1 MATSNEAR
9 PRTTARLPHALISF
23 LLALAAAACAS
34 DGDQAPAPHAEAEEV
49 REGAPPFVLGR
60 DRAYVRVVPGD
71 RGPAVLALSEYLRHF
86 GYLPGRDTVYA
97 APFNGDPGVF
107 DETLSD
113 GIKRFQRDMGL
124 VVSGQL
130 DVGTLALLNTPRCG
144 APDGSRTSAHPETPT
159 PEAYVTSSRWPRTN
173 LSYAFDHSTQDLSSG
188 AQRGAVVRALAS
200 WSAVSPL
207 RFRESPKAEA
217 DIVFS
222 WESRKDHGDGFPFA
236 DNQVAHAFGAACNGT
251 RCAPLSGDLHFND
264 RFDFVVG
271 NGNAAS
277 NRFDLETTALHE
289 LGHSLGLGHSA
300 VPTAVMFAYAPVVGT
315 KRVLEADDI
324 AGIRALY
331 PGSAAGCGNG
341 VVEGIEECDDGD
353 AIEDDEC
360 TNFCKKPRCGD
371 GIVQRG
377 EECDDANPRANGTC
391 SPACKRVGETGQG
404 PMPSDASADGVG
416 ENGTVVS
423 GPTSLPSTSVG
434 GAGCSASGSS
444 SGGRV
449 GAFGVLGAAIVFFRR
464 RSHRIRSRALR

>member
-1 MATSNEAR
+1 VANSNEAR
-9 PRTTARLPHALISF
+9 PRTTARLPQALISF

-34 DGDQAPAPHAEAEEV
+34 DGDRAPAPHAEAEEA

-86 GYLPGRDTVYA
+86 GYIPGTDTAYD
-97 APFNGDPGVF
+97 APLRGDPSVF

-113 GIKRFQRDMGL
+113 GIGRFQRDMGL

-144 APDGSRTSAHPETPT
+144 VPDGSKASAPPETPI
-159 PEAYVTSSRWPRTN
+159 PEAYVASSRWPRTN
-173 LSYAFDHSTQDLSSG
+173 ISYAFDRSTQDLSGG
-188 AQRGAVVRALAS
+188 AQRGAVLRALAS

-207 RFRESPKAEA
+207 RFRESTKAEA

-222 WESRKDHGDGFPFA
+222 WESKKDHGDGFPFA

-264 RFDFVVG
+264 RFNFVVG
-271 NGNAAS
+271 NGNATS
-277 NRFDLETTALHE
+277 ERFDLETTALHE

-300 VPTAVMFAYAPVVGT
+300 VPSAVMYAYAPVVGT

-331 PGSAAGCGNG
+331 PGKPAGCGNG
-341 VVEGIEECDDGD
+341 VVDGIEECDDGD
-353 AIEDDEC
+353 AIDDDEC

-377 EECDDANPRANGTC
+377 EECDGANPRANGTC
-391 SPACKRVGETGQG
+391 SPSCKRVGSTGQR
-404 PMPSDASADGVG
+404 PMPSDASADGAG
-416 ENGTVVS
+416 EKGTVS
-423 GPTSLPSTSVG
+423 GPTSLPSTSAG
-434 GAGCSASGSS
+434 GAGCSASSS
-444 SGGRV
+444 SGGYV
-449 GAFGVLGAAIVFFRR
+449 AAFGVLGAAMVFFRR